1 MFRGQSITF
10 NYTGGVQQIEL
21 DAGIYTLE
29 AYGASGGGSSVG
41 KHTAGSQGGLG
52 GYTKATLDIQRP
64 IILYIYVGGAGKY
77 GVSGNSYGG
86 PKGGWNGGGNGGN
99 SSSGSGGGATDFRI
113 KDGAWNN
120 VDSLRSRILVAG
132 GAGGADNGGSSVGG
146 GDDGSGGSGG
156 GLSGQGAW
164 IDGRYNAAYGGT
176 QTSGGGFGYG
186 QNVGTNT
193 DTGGAGGGYWGGKVT
208 NHNNGGA
215 GGGSSYIK
223 GYPGCDV
230 TYKAYQ
236 GDVVL
241 TEGVIQQGVRN
252 GNGYAVISCKI
263 LYDNK
268 RVNSNFYKNVNPESI
283 YEYQD
288 FTRFTHQVYQ
298 ENHGL
303 QKGDPIYFNETYKKT
318 TIDISRNVIGIVSNV
333 VNENVFEYQTSGLIK
348 DITFAN
354 PGEILYLNENG
365 VSFKSAK
372 IVKPLGYQTLNGIM
386 VNIQTEFEFI

>member
-1 MFRGQSITF
+1 MNIGESITF
-10 NYTGGVQQIEL
+10 NYTGAVQQIEL
-21 DAGIYTLE
+21 EAGIYTLE
-29 AYGASGGGSSVG
+29 AYGASGGGSTVG

-52 GYTKATLDIQRP
+52 GYTKAIVDIPYPITL
-64 IILYIYVGGAGKY
+64 YVYVGGMGRY
-77 GVSGNSYGG
+77 GISGNRFGG
-86 PKGGWNGGGNGGN
+86 PLGGWNGGGYAGN

-113 KDGAWNN
+113 KGGAWNN

-132 GAGGADNGGSSVGG
+132 AGGGADNAGSSVGG

-193 DTGGAGGGYWGGKVT
+193 DTGGAGSGYWGGKVT

-223 GYPGCDV
+223 GYPGCDA
-230 TYKAYQ
+230 TYRAYQ
-236 GDVVL
+236 GDVIL

-252 GNGYAVISCKI
+252 GNGYAIISCMS
-263 LYDNK
+263 LHNNK
-268 RVNSNFYKNVNPESI
+268 RVNSNLHKNVNPESI

-288 FTRFTHQVYQ
+288 FTRFTHQIYQ
-298 ENHGL
+298 PGHGL
-303 QKGDPIYFNETYKKT
+303 QKGDAIYFEESYKRA
-318 TIDISRNVIGIVSNV
+318 TIDISYDIIGIVSNV
-333 VNENVFEYQTSGLIK
+333 VNENIFEYQTSGIIR

-354 PGEILYLNENG
+354 PGEILYLNQDG
-365 VSFKSAK
+365 ISFRPAS

-386 VNIQTEFEFI
+386 VNIQAAFEEV